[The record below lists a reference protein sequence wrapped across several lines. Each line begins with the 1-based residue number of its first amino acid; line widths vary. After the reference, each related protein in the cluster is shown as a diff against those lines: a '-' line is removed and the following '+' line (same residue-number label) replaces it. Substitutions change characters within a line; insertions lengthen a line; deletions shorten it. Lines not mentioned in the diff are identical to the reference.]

1 MPAPTRSNAVPVPA
15 GDAPVMP
22 PLPIGVPEVRVV
34 VVDTGLAAVTFR
46 PDFAGG
52 DVQARQN
59 SGLDAPDPGHDGYLD
74 PVAGHGTF
82 IAGILRRL
90 APGSRVAVDQVLD
103 TFGVGEDF
111 EIALHLD
118 AIASSG
124 PLPHLV
130 NLSFSG
136 YTIDDQPPA
145 AIAGAVASLQDAGVV
160 VVASAGNSASCR
172 LNWPAALSDVI
183 AVGALGSQGAAP
195 FSNFGPWVDA
205 CAPGVDIISTFFENC
220 LSGGGAVP
228 SDSDLDDFKG
238 WARWSGTSFSAPIV
252 VAALAR
258 HMMSHGASAK
268 DAVKAV
274 LHDPGLFRFPGLGTV
289 VNEA

>member
-1 MPAPTRSNAVPVPA
+1 
-15 GDAPVMP
+15 MP

-34 VVDTGLAAVTFR
+34 VVDTGLAAETFR

-52 DVQARQN
+52 DVQARKN
-59 SGLDAPDPGHDGYLD
+59 SGLDAPDPGKDGYLD

-82 IAGILRRL
+82 IAGIMRRL

-103 TFGVGEDF
+103 TFGVGDDF
-111 EIALHLD
+111 EIAQHLD
-118 AIASSG
+118 AIAASG
-124 PLPHLV
+124 PLPHIV

-136 YTIDDQPPA
+136 YTIDDAPPP
-145 AIAGAVASLQDAGVV
+145 AIAGAVASLQEAGVV

-183 AVGALGSQGAAP
+183 AVGALGPQGAAP

-205 CAPGVDIISTFFENC
+205 CAPGVDIVSTFFENC
-220 LSGGGAVP
+220 LSGVGAVP
-228 SDSDLDDFKG
+228 GDSDLDDFEG

-258 HMMSHGASAK
+258 HMMSHGVSAE